1 MSESV
6 GGQSSSVV
14 LQKERHL
21 KWEALDVVERT
32 LMGLCGLLLAVFTV
46 TVLLD
51 VTTRFT
57 GTPILWLQEVTLGAF
72 VWGVFTGGAVAVRRN
87 EHFLLARIAS
97 SLQGRRR
104 LVLETISHLVL
115 LAVALFLVLFGFLF
129 FLLGFGI
136 HSQPSGTPVAVITAA
151 IPVSGAF
158 IALFTVERLVNGWR
172 GGFES
177 EEDDLF
183 KTYVEEGGA
192 GE

>member
-1 MSESV
+1 MRADRQQETI
-6 GGQSSSVV
+6 V
-14 LQKERHL
+14 LEKERHL
-21 KWEALDVVERT
+21 KWRSLDAVERG
-32 LMGLCGLLLAVFTV
+32 LMWLSGLFLATFTI

-72 VWGVFTGGAVAVRRN
+72 VWGVFIGGAVAVRRN
-87 EHFLLARIAS
+87 EHFLLARIAT
-97 SLQGRRR
+97 SLQGRSRM
-104 LVLETISHLVL
+104 VMETASHLVL
-115 LAVALFLVLFGFLF
+115 LAVALFLALFGFSF
-129 FLLGFGI
+129 FMLGFGI

-151 IPVSGAF
+151 IPISGAL

-177 EEDDLF
+177 EEDQLF
-183 KTYVEEGGA
+183 QRYAEEGGT